1 VAAAQEPL
9 SEPRPHAAEA
19 RRLVARSGLNPGWG
33 VDKMGTRLGLAA
45 VEALLDIAD
54 TLDAQRRT
62 LDGIHEILAGEHPS
76 QQREGPHD

>member
-1 VAAAQEPL
+1 
-9 SEPRPHAAEA
+9 
-19 RRLVARSGLNPGWG
+19 
-33 VDKMGTRLGLAA
+33 MGTRLGLAA